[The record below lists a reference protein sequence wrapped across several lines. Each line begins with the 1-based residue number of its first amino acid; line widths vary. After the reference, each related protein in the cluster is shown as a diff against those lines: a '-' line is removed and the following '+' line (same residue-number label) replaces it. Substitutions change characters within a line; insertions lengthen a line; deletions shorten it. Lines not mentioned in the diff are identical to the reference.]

1 MFRNNRQNIEEIYFP
16 CTFDSIFY
24 EKVIKFNMIN
34 ITKVGPTYFT
44 FKTAPTIHN
53 IHVYMYSEIYSLSDN
68 ILSTRRTIY
77 CSISMIID

>member
-44 FKTAPTIHN
+44 FKTAPTMHN
-53 IHVYMYSEIYSLSDN
+53 IYMYSEVIHVQ
-68 ILSTRRTIY
+68 TIFY
-77 CSISMIID
+77 LLEELYTVQSR